1 MEEWK
6 SLKLRSHG
14 LQEQGAVKDI
24 WKGIKETG
32 TENYVEPTVE
42 DLLGEKICVV
52 NVKEK
57 AMSWIDRE

>member
-1 MEEWK
+1 MNSNSCHEV
-6 SLKLRSHG
+6 
-14 LQEQGAVKDI
+14 VKEK

-57 AMSWIDRE
+57 VMSWIDRE